1 MLRRLG
7 YRVAVDDRGGN
18 AGLASFGQLQ
28 PDVVKLDMA
37 LVRSIESSATKA
49 SIVRS
54 MISVCT
60 EELGTEVVCEGVETA
75 AERDVLYDL
84 GARLLQGTCSPNRRE
99 VSAPR
104 ASSPRRSTEA

>member
-7 YRVAVDDRGGN
+7 YRVAVDDLG
-18 AGLASFGQLQ
+18 AGYAGVASFGQLQ

-54 MISVCT
+54 MISVCR

-75 AERDVLYDL
+75 AERDVLHDL
-84 GARLLQGTCSPNRRE
+84 GARLLQGYLFAKPARGFRTTSIF
-99 VSAPR
+99 AP
-104 ASSPRRSTEA
+104 PLN